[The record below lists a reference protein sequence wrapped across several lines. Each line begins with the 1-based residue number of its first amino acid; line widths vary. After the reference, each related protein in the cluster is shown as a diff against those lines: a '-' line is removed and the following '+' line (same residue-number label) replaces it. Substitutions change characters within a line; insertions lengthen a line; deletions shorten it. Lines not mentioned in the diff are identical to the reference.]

1 MLNNLVYLDKNKNVA
16 VKRFFDIFQAVQN
29 LTIWF
34 IYLVFSSDQGSS
46 PPKRECSK
54 EETPSQLIT
63 KLALN
68 SPERIQK
75 SCSRKELFPNGK

>member
-34 IYLVFSSDQGSS
+34 IYLAIFSQIKVLVHQSENA
-46 PPKRECSK
+46 PKK
-54 EETPSQLIT
+54 
-63 KLALN
+63 KLQVN
-68 SPERIQK
+68 
-75 SCSRKELFPNGK
+75 